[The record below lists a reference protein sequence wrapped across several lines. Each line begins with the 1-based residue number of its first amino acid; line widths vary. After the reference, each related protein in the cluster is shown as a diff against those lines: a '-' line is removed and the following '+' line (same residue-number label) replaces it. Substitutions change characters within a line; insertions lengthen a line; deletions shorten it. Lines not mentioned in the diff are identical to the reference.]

1 MRRYATL
8 VEIDSLGLHTAL
20 SPLNRRAAV
29 ASGLRLTVHG
39 PYGYGIDPGSPDE
52 ALRRRTVALHRRHIE
67 AAVEIG
73 ALLYVAHADYRE
85 PPGPR
90 DPAVVAALQPT
101 IADLAEIQRE
111 LGMRIAVENLP
122 GVGSSHFTA
131 PGDLELG
138 ELGFALDTGH
148 AAISGTLDAFLA
160 DPQARLIHVHLH
172 SNFGPVD
179 ADDPHRPLGE
189 GVVDA
194 APPCW
199 PSPARPGRPSSS
211 STSTN
216 RRPWRASPG
225 SRRGD
230 SPRVSEPGRAGS
242 AEAAGQR
249 SGFSGSF
256 APAPR

>member
-1 MRRYATL
+1 MLLPMSLPPDIGLPSQALPDVPLAEVLERLAAYTSL

-39 PYGYGIDPGSPDE
+39 PYGYEIDPGSPDE

-67 AAVEIG
+67 AAVEMG

-90 DPAVVAALQPT
+90 DPAVIAALQAT

-111 LGMRIAVENLP
+111 LGMRIAIENLP
-122 GVGSSHFTA
+122 GVGASHFTA
-131 PGDLELG
+131 PGDLDLG

-172 SNFGPVD
+172 SNFGPAD

-189 GVVDA
+189 GVVDGA
-194 APPCW
+194 AVLAVAREAGATVILEHLDE
-199 PSPARPGRPSSS
+199 PSALASIAWLEARGL
-211 STSTN
+211 
-216 RRPWRASPG
+216 A
-225 SRRGD
+225 
-230 SPRVSEPGRAGS
+230 
-242 AEAAGQR
+242 
-249 SGFSGSF
+249 
-256 APAPR
+256 